1 MGHKPS
7 NAPRPTGSLPI
18 GHAEPAAQAKPKTKL
33 PKATSVAALHFQ
45 VQFRKAIRTRNRAD
59 AKFYAQKCQDEGLPE
74 PWLTEVYHL
83 LDRLLGNRHVS
94 TPAQK
99 RRGREPTKFE
109 AIVKAMRAMP
119 RAKLEGMKEVEM
131 EAHFKVSRDTA
142 RRARNTVLSDSVDNS
157 NSDK

>member
-59 AKFYAQKCQDEGLPE
+59 AKFYAQKCRDEGLPE
-74 PWLTEVYHL
+74 PWLTEVFHL
-83 LDRLLGNRHVS
+83 LDRLLGNRHA
-94 TPAQK
+94 PAQK
-99 RRGREPTKFE
+99 RDPGPKTTVRSDLEE
-109 AIVKAMRAMP
+109 AMRKISA
-119 RAKLEGMKEVEM
+119 
-131 EAHFKVSRDTA
+131 TA
-142 RRARNTVLSDSVDNS
+142 LSD
-157 NSDK
+157 